1 MPSWKLSA
9 SNIGWTKEEDEQV
22 WQLMKDLGYQGLE
35 IAPTRVFPQEPY
47 AQLSGITLFAAVMYQ
62 KYGFVIPSMQS
73 IWFGKSASIYDEEGA
88 NELADYTVE
97 AFEFAKACHCPSL
110 VFGCPRNRNV
120 PEGRREEEAD
130 AFFEKLAYEA
140 SLRGVHLALEANPP
154 VYNTNFMNTTA
165 QAAALV
171 RRLGRDKISIVGVSV
186 VGAVFHNVGQLLV
199 ASLLVQTGGLMFYAF
214 VLMFSAVITGTLTGL
229 AGKQIIRVLK
239 IPGAEPGKSGT
250 KAPPKE
256 GS

>member
-1 MPSWKLSA
+1 MNRKSKLTTQRLTRLA
-9 SNIGWTKEEDEQV
+9 LLTAAAV
-22 WQLMKDLGYQGLE
+22 VLGYMEGL
-35 IAPTRVFPQEPY
+35 IAPLVALPPGIKLGLANTTVLY
-47 AQLSGITLFAAVMYQ
+47 AIYTLGPSYAVLLLVLKVVLTGLMSGNLAAAFLY
-62 KYGFVIPSMQS
+62 SM
-73 IWFGKSASIYDEEGA
+73 GGGV
-88 NELADYTVE
+88 L
-97 AFEFAKACHCPSL
+97 SL
-110 VFGCPRNRNV
+110 VMM
-120 PEGRREEEAD
+120 
-130 AFFEKLAYEA
+130 L
-140 SLRGVHLALEANPP
+140 
-154 VYNTNFMNTTA
+154 
-165 QAAALV
+165 LV